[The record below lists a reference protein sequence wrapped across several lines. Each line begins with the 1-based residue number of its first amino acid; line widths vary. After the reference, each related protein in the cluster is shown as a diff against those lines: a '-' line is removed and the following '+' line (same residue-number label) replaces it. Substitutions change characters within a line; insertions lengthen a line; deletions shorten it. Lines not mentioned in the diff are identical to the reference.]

1 MTFANSSDE
10 RDYRKEAKEWASD
23 LHDAEIRGLAEEAA
37 EIVLRRGF
45 ELPTLV
51 EKKLPKGKLAAYTG
65 ETNEIWVSSQ
75 KPKGG
80 WIKHLKEREEAGYS
94 SHSNSILH
102 EFGHY
107 IHSML
112 DPRDYDSSG
121 YNRGSYN
128 KPPEKGYT
136 SEHLSVYATTSIKEY
151 EAELMAGI
159 LSGKVYPSVII
170 NGSYLRNIT
179 LSEGSADER
188 AQALKRMAIGE
199 VPNTSMLEK
208 QFGSMMEALFHED
221 GASLR
226 IELLAHPEVAKFTE
240 SHAQVMDN
248 AFMQVEMSETM
259 RNRLKESDYIFS
271 GFKTFHELNEAFPSL
286 LDGNGNKKPFD
297 QFLKDV
303 KKIDQTYNERYLRA
317 EYNFAGASADMAAR
331 WEQFS
336 KDEDEYYL
344 QYRTANDGAVRP
356 EHAALHDVTLPASDS
371 FWDSYYPPNGW
382 NCRCTVVQV
391 LKYMHEATP
400 HDEAMQRGAAA
411 LAKDKKGMFNFNP
424 GKQQKTFPDYNP
436 YTISKC
442 NTCSKKLDLAKGI
455 AENDLCEACLSYLRT
470 AKEEVSQKFT
480 LKQRR
485 QIYARPLDEQFV
497 DVYNNGKAVVKRHLI
512 KSILSEDYYR
522 VLDVAKAYAQENQ
535 STVYILPEI
544 NRNEKEFRRSLGL
557 STDNGNTPDIM
568 LSVGFFVDVKS
579 PMVEDKISRNAGKA
593 TKQSAIA
600 CITDHRLSLK
610 TRRLDDYADRIFG
623 NENYQFN
630 EVHFYIGGHLYKKT
644 KE

>member
-1 MTFANSSDE
+1 M
-10 RDYRKEAKEWASD
+10 
-23 LHDAEIRGLAEEAA
+23 
-37 EIVLRRGF
+37 RRGF

-121 YNRGSYN
+121 YNRDSYN

-159 LSGKVYPSVII
+159 LSGKVYPPEII

-356 EHAALHDVTLPASDS
+356 EHAALHDITLPASDS

-400 HDEAMQRGAAA
+400 HDEAMQRGSQA

-424 GKQQKTFPDYNP
+424 GKQQKIFPDYNP

-442 NTCSKKLDLAKGI
+442 RNCTKAELKLYSGNPDTPLCQACAILRDAPNDEIVRRETNKKLYESLANNPDYRDVK
-455 AENDLCEACLSYLRT
+455 Y
-470 AKEEVSQKFT
+470 
-480 LKQRR
+480 
-485 QIYARPLDEQFV
+485 DEQSGGLKAIHIRHNTQSEGYKYELEV
-497 DVYNNGKAVVKRHLI
+497 MDVGCKNGHSVILGEERNDIYKKRSTEGLWDGFKFEVASKETFSSNSIKNGLKHCASKGATEYAVLFFRSGEFNQEIFEEGLRRYN
-512 KSILSEDYYR
+512 
-522 VLDVAKAYAQENQ
+522 
-535 STVYILPEI
+535 
-544 NRNEKEFRRSLGL
+544 GL
-557 STDNGNTPDIM
+557 SKLEDGQWMQFKKILCVQNGTI
-568 LSVGFFVDVKS
+568 
-579 PMVEDKISRNAGKA
+579 
-593 TKQSAIA
+593 
-600 CITDHRLSLK
+600 
-610 TRRLDDYADRIFG
+610 
-623 NENYQFN
+623 
-630 EVHFYIGGHLYKKT
+630 VHEEKL
-644 KE
+644 